1 MELEKRET
9 KVIIN
14 YENYKVLH
22 TKIKASIHM
31 IGVSLFNYVQ
41 ALKEMHDTKLYIA
54 AGYTSF
60 EEYTYAAFNV
70 KKSQAYDIMALSCFT
85 KDFLKEHGNLGVA
98 KLRTLTSLP
107 EEEASNFIY
116 ENEIE
121 NYTVSEVKKKVKSY
135 KSKVEEIIIDV
146 ELETPH
152 EEVSEDV
159 IVKDPIS
166 FNTFGEFLKAKRN
179 IKNIGTKEMSEL
191 LLVSRSYY
199 LNIENNRRMPTNEVF
214 FKILIKYLELSS
226 FDVMVMYELR
236 DKYYFNQNRI
246 APDINSYIKENR
258 DIKELIRKIK
268 DGKLTKEYWNEQ
280 FERFNS

>member
-14 YENYKVLH
+14 YENYEILH
-22 TKIKASIHM
+22 RKIEASIHM
-31 IGVSLFNYVQ
+31 VGISLYNYVH
-41 ALKEMHDTKLYIA
+41 ALKEMHDTKLYKA
-54 AGYTSF
+54 AGYETF

-121 NYTVSEVKKKVKSY
+121 NSTVSEVKKKVKSY

-152 EEVSEDV
+152 EEEP
-159 IVKDPIS
+159 IVNLVEFK
-166 FNTFGEFLKAKRN
+166 TFGEFLKVKRN

-236 DKYYFNQNRI
+236 DKYYFSKNRI
-246 APDINSYIKENR
+246 APDIKSYIKENR